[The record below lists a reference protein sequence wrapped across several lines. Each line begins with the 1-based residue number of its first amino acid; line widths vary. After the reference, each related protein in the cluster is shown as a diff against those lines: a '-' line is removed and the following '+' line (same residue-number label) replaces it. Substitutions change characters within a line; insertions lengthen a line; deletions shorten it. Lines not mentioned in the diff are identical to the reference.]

1 MLSWVLSLCRK
12 KVLKMIIMNGF
23 IIVYNLFV
31 CESFVLIKFIKKE
44 WFKVLKRL
52 YNKINEVDIFKFEI
66 KFVILLC
73 FIVII
78 IVMFCF

>member
-1 MLSWVLSLCRK
+1 
-12 KVLKMIIMNGF
+12 MNGL

-31 CESFVLIKFIKKE
+31 CESFVLIKFIKKKE

-73 FIVII
+73 LIVII